1 MLKALRSDPH
11 AKRSGKHVLNSAEDL
26 LVVPPKRRRTT
37 SESDCTDLT
46 YKNTIRSD
54 DTDEFGQGSDQNTAI
69 ITAGNAGKE
78 HTSCDSDAKGGD
90 KKFTEGSTHQ
100 SSLDLFTVVP
110 RKVEMQPK

>member
-1 MLKALRSDPH
+1 
-11 AKRSGKHVLNSAEDL
+11 
-26 LVVPPKRRRTT
+26 
-37 SESDCTDLT
+37 LT

-54 DTDEFGQGSDQNTAI
+54 EFEQGSDQNTAK

-90 KKFTEGSTHQ
+90 KK
-100 SSLDLFTVVP
+100 SLRAPLISHRWIYSLSHH